1 MLIHGHQGL
10 PGNKEAHRLAREGAV
25 EFQFTDEIY
34 ERAIRKGTGKDKF
47 ITLCL
52 YYTEF

>member
-1 MLIHGHQGL
+1 MQALGRLSKLNKVTSMLIHRHQGM

-34 ERAIRKGTGKDKF
+34 ERAI
-47 ITLCL
+47 
-52 YYTEF
+52 